1 MYHGFTPVNWIDPIL
16 LLVLFLFGLRGY
28 FKGLFRETFTLGG
41 LIVGFMIA
49 VRYDEV
55 VAARLD
61 SYWDASPLVLKGAA
75 FVAIFFVVYFI
86 FALIGWLLHWSA
98 KVLFLQTLN
107 RLGGIAVGL
116 GKGAAATALIVLFV
130 SSSAWIPRS
139 TRERVEGSYLGPPL
153 SQLAI
158 KLIRVGKE
166 KLLPPEGERALTKP
180 GLCCS

>member
-1 MYHGFTPVNWIDPIL
+1 MNWIDLIL

-41 LIVGFMIA
+41 LVVGFMIA
-49 VRYDEV
+49 VRYDEA
-55 VAARLD
+55 VAAWAI
-61 SYWDASPLVLKGAA
+61 SYTDASPLVLKGAS

-98 KVLFLQTLN
+98 KVLFLQTVN

-116 GKGAAATALIVLFV
+116 GKGAAATALIILFLT
-130 SSSAWIPRS
+130 SSAWIPRS

-153 SQLAI
+153 SQLAVQ
-158 KLIRVGKE
+158 LIRIGKE
-166 KLLPPEGERALTKP
+166 KLLPPEGDRALTRP